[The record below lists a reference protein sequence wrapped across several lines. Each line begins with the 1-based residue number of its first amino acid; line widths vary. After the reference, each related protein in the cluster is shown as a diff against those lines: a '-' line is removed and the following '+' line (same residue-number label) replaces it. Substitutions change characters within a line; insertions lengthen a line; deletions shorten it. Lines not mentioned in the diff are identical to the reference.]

1 MHYTATAQREE
12 NLNSMKSFKPLI
24 YLLPYLWPKE
34 NKNFKVRLIF
44 AICFLIL
51 AKVANVSVPIFL
63 GKTVDALDNID
74 LTSLVL
80 LVPMSLIAAY
90 GIARFLHV
98 GFGEI
103 RDALFVKIG
112 QNAIRRAA
120 LRIFNHLHNLSLKF
134 HLNRQTGALSR
145 IIDRGIGGI
154 EFTLRFVTFN
164 VFPTILEIILVC
176 IILINLF
183 NWYFSFI
190 TLFVILFYI
199 FFTLIVTEWRVKI
212 RKKMNEA
219 DNIRGQKSIDSLLN
233 YETVKYFNNEQYESL
248 RYDNSLEEYEK
259 FAVKSAISLNLLNAG
274 QALIISIGI
283 ILMMIL
289 AVYQIRYNLMSIGD
303 FIIVNTYLIQLA
315 IPLNFIGFVY
325 WQIKQSLVDM
335 ENMFTLLNEK
345 KEIQDMPNAKNLV
358 ISNASISFK
367 NVSFNYDKRRKI
379 INNISFEILPNQTVA
394 IVGPTGAGKSTIS
407 KIFFRFYDPDS
418 GSISIDGQDIATVT
432 QHSLRQQIAVVPQ
445 DTVLFNETLYYNIG
459 YGNTNASKEEIVKVA
474 KMAQLD
480 NFIKSLPDGYDTIVG
495 ERGLKLSGGEKQRVA
510 IARAL
515 LKKPKI
521 FFFDEATS
529 SLDTKTEKEI
539 QNNLEKLSKNRTTVI
554 IAHRLSTVVNSDII
568 IVLNKGEIVEKGSH
582 NSLLDRNGLYSSMWK
597 QQEKKIMN

>member
-1 MHYTATAQREE
+1 MNT
-12 NLNSMKSFKPLI
+12 FKPLLN
-24 YLLPYLWPKE
+24 LLPYLWPKG
-34 NKNFKVRLIF
+34 NNNFKIRFVL
-44 AICFLIL
+44 AICFLVL
-51 AKVANVSVPIFL
+51 AKIVNVSVPIFL
-63 GKTVDALDNID
+63 GKAVDALYNLSANTLI
-74 LTSLVL
+74 VI
-80 LVPMSLIAAY
+80 VPVSLIAAY

-103 RDALFVKIG
+103 RDALFVRIG

-120 LRIFNHLHNLSLKF
+120 LKVFNHLHSLSLKF

-164 VFPTILEIILVC
+164 VFPTLLEIILVC

-183 NWYFSFI
+183 NWYYSFI
-190 TLFVILFYI
+190 TFFIILFYVI
-199 FFTLIVTEWRVKI
+199 FTFTVTEWRVKF

-233 YETVKYFNNEQYESL
+233 FETVKYFNNEEYESL
-248 RYDNSLEEYEK
+248 RYDQALETYEK
-259 FAVKSAISLNLLNAG
+259 FAVKSAISLTLLNAG
-274 QALIISIGI
+274 QAIIISIGMI
-283 ILMMIL
+283 GMMVL
-289 AVYQIRYNLMSIGD
+289 AAYQIQDGTMSIGD

-335 ENMFTLLNEK
+335 ENMFTLLKEK
-345 KEIQDMPNAKNLV
+345 TEVKDKPTAKDLK
-358 ISNASISFK
+358 ISNASISFQ
-367 NVSFNYDKRRKI
+367 NVSFNYDQRRKI
-379 INNISFEILPNQTVA
+379 IKNISFEILPNQTVA
-394 IVGPTGAGKSTIS
+394 IVGPTGGGKSTIS

-418 GSISIDGQDIATVT
+418 GSIFIDEQDISNVT

-445 DTVLFNETLYYNIG
+445 DTVLFNDTLYYNIA
-459 YGNTNASKEEIVKVA
+459 YGNPNATDQEIFKVS
-474 KMAQLD
+474 KMAQLH
-480 NFIKSLPDGYDTIVG
+480 NFIESLPDGYDTIVG

-539 QNNLEKLSKNRTTVI
+539 QNNLEELSKNITTIV
-554 IAHRLSTVVNSDII
+554 IAHRLSTVVNSNMIL
-568 IVLNKGEIVEKGSH
+568 VLNKGEVVEKGNH
-582 NSLLDRNGLYSSMWK
+582 KDLLELNGLYASMWR
-597 QQEKKIMN
+597 QQEKNLTFRK

>member
-1 MHYTATAQREE
+1 M
-12 NLNSMKSFKPLI
+12 NSFKPL
-24 YLLPYLWPKE
+24 LNLFPYLWPKG
-34 NKNFKVRLIF
+34 NNNFKIRLVL
-44 AICFLIL
+44 AICFLVL
-51 AKVANVSVPIFL
+51 AKIANVSVPIFL
-63 GKTVDALDNID
+63 GKAVDALDNLNKTFLI
-74 LTSLVL
+74 VI
-80 LVPMSLIAAY
+80 VPISLIAAY

-103 RDALFVKIG
+103 RDALFIRIG
-112 QNAIRRAA
+112 QNAIRRVA
-120 LRIFNHLHNLSLKF
+120 LKVFNHLHSLSLKF

-164 VFPTILEIILVC
+164 VFPTLLEIILVC
-176 IILINLF
+176 VILINLF

-190 TLFVILFYI
+190 TFFVILFYI
-199 FFTLIVTEWRVKI
+199 IFTFTVTEWRVKI

-233 YETVKYFNNEQYESL
+233 FETVKYFNNEDYEAL
-248 RYDNSLEEYEK
+248 RYDKALETYEK
-259 FAVKSAISLNLLNAG
+259 FAVKSAISLNFLNVG
-274 QALIISIGI
+274 QALVISIGMI
-283 ILMMIL
+283 GMMVL
-289 AVYQIRYNLMSIGD
+289 AAYQIQDGAMSIGD

-335 ENMFTLLNEK
+335 ENMFTLL
-345 KEIQDMPNAKNLV
+345 KESTEVKDKPNAKNLN
-358 ISNASISFK
+358 ISNASISFQ
-367 NVSFNYDKRRKI
+367 NVSFNYDQRRNI
-379 INNISFEILPNQTVA
+379 IKNISFEILPNQTVA

-418 GSISIDGQDIATVT
+418 GAIFIDEQDISKVT
-432 QHSLRQQIAVVPQ
+432 QYSLRQQIAVVPQ
-445 DTVLFNETLYYNIG
+445 DTVLFNDTLYYNIA
-459 YGNTNASKEEIVKVA
+459 YGNPNAAEIEILKVS
-474 KMAQLD
+474 KMAQLHS
-480 NFIKSLPDGYDTIVG
+480 FIESLPDGYETIVG

-539 QNNLEKLSKNRTTVI
+539 QNNLEELSKNITTIV
-554 IAHRLSTVVNSDII
+554 IAHRLSTVVNSNMIL
-568 IVLNKGEIVEKGSH
+568 VLNKGEIVERGNHK
-582 NSLLDRNGLYSSMWK
+582 NLLELNGLYASMWK
-597 QQEKKIMN
+597 QQEKNLIFKK

>member
-1 MHYTATAQREE
+1 MNT
-12 NLNSMKSFKPLI
+12 FKPLLN
-24 YLLPYLWPKE
+24 LLPYLWPKG
-34 NKNFKVRLIF
+34 NNNFKIRFVL
-44 AICFLIL
+44 AICFLVL
-51 AKVANVSVPIFL
+51 AKIANVSVPIFL
-63 GKTVDALDNID
+63 GRAVDALNNLSVNTLI
-74 LTSLVL
+74 VI
-80 LVPMSLIAAY
+80 VPVSLIAAY

-120 LRIFNHLHNLSLKF
+120 LKVFNHLHSLSLKF

-164 VFPTILEIILVC
+164 VFPTLLEIILVC

-183 NWYFSFI
+183 NWYYSFI
-190 TLFVILFYI
+190 TFFIILFYVI
-199 FFTLIVTEWRVKI
+199 FTFTVTEWRVKI

-233 YETVKYFNNEQYESL
+233 FETVKYFNNEEYESL
-248 RYDNSLEEYEK
+248 RYDQALETYEK
-259 FAVKSAISLNLLNAG
+259 FSVKSAISLTLLNAG
-274 QALIISIGI
+274 QAIIISIGMI
-283 ILMMIL
+283 GMMVL
-289 AVYQIRYNLMSIGD
+289 AAYQIQDGTMSIGD

-335 ENMFTLLNEK
+335 ENMFTLL
-345 KEIQDMPNAKNLV
+345 KETTEVKDRSDAKVLK
-358 ISNASISFK
+358 ISNASISFQ
-367 NVSFNYDKRRKI
+367 NVSFNYDQRRKI
-379 INNISFEILPNQTVA
+379 IKNISFEILPNQTVA
-394 IVGPTGAGKSTIS
+394 IVGPTGGGKSTIS

-418 GSISIDGQDIATVT
+418 GAIFIDEQDISKVT
-432 QHSLRQQIAVVPQ
+432 QRSLRQQIAVVPQ
-445 DTVLFNETLYYNIG
+445 DTVLFNDTLYYNIA
-459 YGNTNASKEEIVKVA
+459 YGNPNATDQEIFKVS
-474 KMAQLD
+474 KMAQLH
-480 NFIKSLPDGYDTIVG
+480 NFIETLPDGYKTIVG

-539 QNNLEKLSKNRTTVI
+539 QNNLEELSKNITTIV
-554 IAHRLSTVVNSDII
+554 IAHRLSTVVNSNMIL
-568 IVLNKGEIVEKGSH
+568 VLDKGEIVERGNH
-582 NSLLDRNGLYSSMWK
+582 RQLLQLDGLYASMWR
-597 QQEKKIMN
+597 QQERNLTFKK

>member
-1 MHYTATAQREE
+1 MNT
-12 NLNSMKSFKPLI
+12 FKPLLN
-24 YLLPYLWPKE
+24 LLPYLWPKG
-34 NKNFKVRLIF
+34 NNNFKIRFVL
-44 AICFLIL
+44 AICFLIF
-51 AKVANVSVPIFL
+51 AKIANVSVPIFL
-63 GKTVDALDNID
+63 GKAVDALDN
-74 LTSLVL
+74 LSVNTLVII
-80 LVPMSLIAAY
+80 VPVSLIAAY

-120 LRIFNHLHNLSLKF
+120 LKVFNHLHSLSLKF

-164 VFPTILEIILVC
+164 VFPTLLEIILVC

-183 NWYFSFI
+183 NWYYSFI
-190 TLFVILFYI
+190 TFFVILFYI
-199 FFTLIVTEWRVKI
+199 IFTFTVTEWRVKI

-233 YETVKYFNNEQYESL
+233 FETVKYFNNEEYESL
-248 RYDNSLEEYEK
+248 KYDNALETYEK
-259 FAVKSAISLNLLNAG
+259 FAVKSAISLTFLNAG
-274 QALIISIGI
+274 QAIIISFGMIG
-283 ILMMIL
+283 MMVL
-289 AVYQIRYNLMSIGD
+289 AAYQIQDGSMSIGD

-335 ENMFTLLNEK
+335 ENMFTLLSEK
-345 KEIQDMPNAKNLV
+345 TEVRDKPDAKDLK
-358 ISNASISFK
+358 ISRASISFQ
-367 NVSFNYDKRRKI
+367 NVSFNYDQRRKI
-379 INNISFEILPNQTVA
+379 IKNISFEILPNQTVA

-418 GSISIDGQDIATVT
+418 GSIFIDNQNICNVT
-432 QHSLRQQIAVVPQ
+432 QYSLRQQIAVVPQ
-445 DTVLFNETLYYNIG
+445 DTVLFNDTLYYNIG
-459 YGNTNASKEEIVKVA
+459 YGNPNATEKEIFNVS
-474 KMAQLD
+474 KMAQLHS
-480 NFIKSLPDGYDTIVG
+480 FIKSLPDGYDTIVG

-515 LKKPKI
+515 LKKPEI

-539 QNNLEKLSKNRTTVI
+539 QKNLEELSKNITTIV
-554 IAHRLSTVVNSDII
+554 IAHRLSTVVNSNMIL
-568 IVLNKGEIVEKGSH
+568 VLNKGEIVEKGNH
-582 NSLLDRNGLYSSMWK
+582 KKLLEIDGLYASMWK
-597 QQEKKIMN
+597 QQEKNLTF

>member
-1 MHYTATAQREE
+1 MNT
-12 NLNSMKSFKPLI
+12 FKPLLN
-24 YLLPYLWPKE
+24 LLPYLWPKG
-34 NKNFKVRLIF
+34 NNNFKIRFVL
-44 AICFLIL
+44 AICFLVL
-51 AKVANVSVPIFL
+51 AKIANVSVPIFL
-63 GKTVDALDNID
+63 GRTVDALDNLSTNALI
-74 LTSLVL
+74 LM
-80 LVPMSLIAAY
+80 VPISLIIAY

-98 GFGEI
+98 GFGEV

-112 QNAIRRAA
+112 QNAIRKAA
-120 LRIFNHLHNLSLKF
+120 LKVFNHLHNLSLKF

-154 EFTLRFVTFN
+154 EFILRFVTFN

-183 NWYFSFI
+183 SWYYSFI
-190 TLFVILFYI
+190 TFFIIFFYI
-199 FFTLIVTEWRVKI
+199 IFTFTVTEWRVKI

-233 YETVKYFNNEQYESL
+233 FETVKYFNNEEYESQ
-248 RYDNSLEEYEK
+248 RYDQALEVYEK
-259 FAVKSAISLNLLNAG
+259 FSVKSALSLTLLNAG
-274 QALIISIGI
+274 QAIIISIGI
-283 ILMMIL
+283 IGMMIL
-289 AVYQIRYNLMSIGD
+289 AAYQIQGGTMSIGD

-335 ENMFTLLNEK
+335 ENMFTLLSEK
-345 KEIQDMPNAKNLV
+345 TEVKDETNAKDLK
-358 ISNASISFK
+358 IFNASISFQ
-367 NVSFNYDKRRKI
+367 NVSFNYDLRRKI
-379 INNISFEILPNQTVA
+379 IKNISFEILPNQTVA
-394 IVGPTGAGKSTIS
+394 IVGPTGGGKSTIS

-418 GSISIDGQDIATVT
+418 GKIFIDEQDISKVT
-432 QHSLRQQIAVVPQ
+432 QYSLRQQIAVVPQ
-445 DTVLFNETLYYNIG
+445 DTVLFNDTLYYNIA
-459 YGNTNASKEEIVKVA
+459 YGNPNATDQEIFKVS
-474 KMAQLD
+474 KMAKLH
-480 NFIKSLPDGYDTIVG
+480 NFIETLPDGYQTIVG

-539 QNNLEKLSKNRTTVI
+539 QNNLEELSKNITTIV
-554 IAHRLSTVVNSDII
+554 IAHRLSTVVNSNMIL
-568 IVLNKGEIVEKGSH
+568 VLDKGEIVERGNH
-582 NSLLDRNGLYSSMWK
+582 IQLLKLDGLYASMWR
-597 QQEKKIMN
+597 QQEKNLAFRK